1 MSLVPNNAGLGG
13 GTAHHAW
20 NTPPI
25 QLAESFG
32 RPGLSP
38 KIAPSLPPTQPPSTV
53 VEGVVSAFVKIC
65 QRWRLSVDQQVIL
78 LGYKGN
84 DFLGR
89 QILESD
95 ITFASAGRSRPR
107 TTHSYYQLGPGR
119 AIRECRAGRAGL
131 VECKSGRSQSTLA
144 VGIYVGRSHGQ
155 RRGNITTGKLRKGL
169 LVAQ

>member
-25 QLAESFG
+25 QLAGSFG

-38 KIAPSLPPTQPPSTV
+38 KIAPSLPPTQPSTV

-95 ITFASAGRSRPR
+95 ILSPPQDVRDRARHIVTISLGLGALFENVERAELDWLNANRDDLNQRSPLEYMLEG
-107 TTHSYYQLGPGR
+107 HM
-119 AIRECRAGRAGL
+119 ANV
-131 VECKSGRSQSTLA
+131 VEISRLMN
-144 VGIYVGRSHGQ
+144 YE
-155 RRGNITTGKLRKGL
+155 RGF
-169 LVAQ
+169 